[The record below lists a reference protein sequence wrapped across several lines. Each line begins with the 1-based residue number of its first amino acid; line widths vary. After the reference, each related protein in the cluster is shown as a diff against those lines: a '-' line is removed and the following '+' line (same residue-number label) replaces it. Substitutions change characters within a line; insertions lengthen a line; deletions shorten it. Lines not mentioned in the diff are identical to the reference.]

1 MKKILIIPAVLL
13 FLTTSCQNQTENK
26 SVTNNQKQTEINAT
40 TEKTAIEKLLFSYRD
55 ALNTSDVSK
64 VLTLYTQDGVFMP
77 TNAPTAKGQEQLKGS
92 YEFVFKAIQ
101 LNIEF
106 FIEEIVISGDYA
118 YAVTNSKGTTLI
130 HANGQT
136 VPEENRELF
145 VLQKENRQWKISRYM
160 FNKTK

>member
-1 MKKILIIPAVLL
+1 MKKILIPISLL
-13 FLTTSCQNQTENK
+13 LLMASCQKQTENK
-26 SVTNNQKQTEINAT
+26 SVTNNLKQVEMNT
-40 TEKTAIEKLLFSYRD
+40 TAEKTAIEKLFFSYRD

-64 VLTLYTQDGVFMP
+64 VLSLYTQDGVFMP
-77 TNAPTAKGQEQLKGS
+77 TSAPTAKGQQQLKDS
-92 YEFVFKAIQ
+92 YEFVFKSIQ

-106 FIEEIVISGDYA
+106 FIEEINISGDIA

-145 VLQKENRQWKISRYM
+145 VLAKENGEWKIARYM

>member
-1 MKKILIIPAVLL
+1 VYL
-13 FLTTSCQNQTENK
+13 
-26 SVTNNQKQTEINAT
+26 
-40 TEKTAIEKLLFSYRD
+40 
-55 ALNTSDVSK
+55 
-64 VLTLYTQDGVFMP
+64 FMP

-92 YEFVFKAIQ
+92 YELVFKTIRIH
-101 LNIEF
+101 IEF
-106 FIEEIVISGDYA
+106 IIEEIVVSGDYA

-145 VLQKENRQWKISRYM
+145 VLQKDNGQWKIARYM

>member
-1 MKKILIIPAVLL
+1 MLMA
-13 FLTTSCQNQTENK
+13 SCKNQTENK
-26 SVTNNQKQTEINAT
+26 SLSNNQKQTEMNAT
-40 TEKTAIEKLLFSYRD
+40 TEKLAIEKLLFSYRD

-64 VLTLYTQDGVFMP
+64 VLSLYTQDGVFMP
-77 TNAPTAKGQEQLKGS
+77 TNAPTAKGQDQLKGS
-92 YEFVFKAIQ
+92 YEFVFKTIQ

-106 FIEEIVISGDYA
+106 FIEEIGVSGESA
-118 YAVTNSKGTTLI
+118 FALTNSKGTTLI

-145 VLQKENRQWKISRYM
+145 VLAKENGQWKIARYM